1 METEQKKKFWLMR
14 LWNYFTTY
22 EKIWLFSLCTLGVLF
37 ACLFPEDDG
46 AFTWLKVVELIVI
59 VGGCSCEL
67 LLSKQSKWAFIVSFM
82 LYDLTQIIVYTFNG
96 YYISA
101 FFEIIFW
108 VPILFVSFHFWGKW
122 QDKEKNELTAVKE
135 INLKRD
141 LAIFLSVLALSVT
154 VGLLFLF
161 IDELALKF
169 SDAISSVI
177 TAIIPGATAYESG
190 LSSYWYLDALANTFS
205 VCNGLF
211 LVFRFKEQW
220 IPWIGVALVEAIM
233 WILSGQYIML
243 ILSLGYLMN
252 STYGLIMW
260 QKYIKAHPNEQLE
273 QTVTNET
280 ATTKNIENKQNVS
293 SAEEM

>member
-1 METEQKKKFWLMR
+1 MEDKLKKKFWLVR

-46 AFTWLKVVELIVI
+46 AFTWLKVIELIVI

-67 LLSKQSKWAFIVSFM
+67 LLSKQSKWAFIVSFV

-101 FFEIIFW
+101 FFEIVFW
-108 VPILFVSFHFWGKW
+108 VPILFISFHFWSKW
-122 QDKEKNELTAVKE
+122 QDKEKSELTAVKE

-141 LAIFLSVLALSVT
+141 LIIFLSVLMASIT
-154 VGLLFLF
+154 VGLLFLY

-177 TAIIPGATAYESG
+177 TAIIPSATAYESG
-190 LSSYWYLDALANTFS
+190 LSSYWHLDALANTFS

-211 LVFRFKEQW
+211 LVLRFKEQW
-220 IPWIGVALVEAIM
+220 IPWIGVALVEAVM

-260 QKYIKAHPNEQLE
+260 QKYIKNHPSANSKQ
-273 QTVTNET
+273 VTTN
-280 ATTKNIENKQNVS
+280 KNLSSNNIEVNQNTTDI
-293 SAEEM
+293 EEK